1 MTAGL
6 LRRLHHLLMGGV
18 GRAELDI
25 VLHGVGKEVHP
36 LEHHA
41 HLLHQGLQGV
51 LPHIPAADG
60 HTAAVHIPKPGDQ
73 VAEGGLA
80 GAGGP
85 YNGGGGPVR
94 DSQ

>member
-1 MTAGL
+1 MAARLFSG
-6 LRRLHHLLMGGV
+6 LHHLLMGSA
-18 GRAELDI
+18 RAAELDV
-25 VLHGVGKEVHP
+25 VLHRVGKEVHP

-41 HLLHQGLQGV
+41 HLLHEGLQRV

-80 GAGGP
+80 GARGP
-85 YNGGGGPVR
+85 YDGGGGPG
-94 DSQ
+94 